1 MHAPDII
8 AVRAMRLHVVYNVL
22 FLLIFMSKLRMPFG
36 AIATVVT
43 VAAAWLAAALPLH
56 AQSYPTRPIRLII
69 PLPPGGGA
77 DFIGR
82 VVGQKLSEQ
91 FGQPVVADNRGGASG
106 AIAGELAARAA
117 PDGYTLFLA
126 YAASHGINPAMSKL
140 PYDALNDFTAIT
152 HMASSQNVVT
162 SHPSFAARSIKE
174 LVAAARAKPG
184 QITYASAGFGSSTHL
199 SAVLLGQ
206 MSGVTFNHVPHK
218 GAGPALIDLLGG
230 HVHFAFSSLPAALP
244 HTRTGKLR
252 ALAVSGLKRSS
263 IVPDLPTVAEGGL
276 PGFDTNQWYAL
287 LGPAKLPTPIVKRLH
302 DETLRAMNVPDVR
315 ARLDQQGF
323 EIEGSTPEACR
334 EYIRSELAKWAKLVV
349 AAGLTADRP

>member
-1 MHAPDII
+1 MNTSRLMHRVVIACTALLAGGIPAAP
-8 AVRAMRLHVVYNVL
+8 
-22 FLLIFMSKLRMPFG
+22 
-36 AIATVVT
+36 
-43 VAAAWLAAALPLH
+43 
-56 AQSYPTRPIRLII
+56 AQSATPSAGQAYPTRPIRLII

-82 VVGQKLSEQ
+82 VVGLKLSEQ
-91 FGQPVVADNRGGASG
+91 LGQSVVADNRGGASG

-126 YAASHGINPAMSKL
+126 YAASHGINPALGKL

-152 HMASSQNVVT
+152 HMASSQNIVT
-162 SHPSFAARSIKE
+162 AHPSFAASSIKE
-174 LVAAARAKPG
+174 LIALARSKPG
-184 QITYASAGFGSSTHL
+184 QITYASAGFGSATHL
-199 SAVLLGQ
+199 SAVLLSQ
-206 MSGVTFNHVPHK
+206 MAGVTFNHVPYK
-218 GAGPALIDLLGG
+218 GAGPALAELLGG
-230 HVHFAFSSLPAALP
+230 HVNFMFSSLPAALP
-244 HTRTGKLR
+244 HTRSAKLR

-263 IVPDLPTVAEGGL
+263 IVPDIPTVAEGGF

-287 LGPAKLPTPIVKRLH
+287 LGPARLPGAIVRRLH

-334 EYIRSELAKWAKLVV
+334 EYIRSELAKWAKLVA
-349 AAGLTADRP
+349 AAGIKADSSR

>member
-1 MHAPDII
+1 
-8 AVRAMRLHVVYNVL
+8 
-22 FLLIFMSKLRMPFG
+22 MPFG

-43 VAAAWLAAALPLH
+43 VAAAWLAVALPLH

>member
-1 MHAPDII
+1 MFLNNFIRHPLARTIPDFCGTPSR
-8 AVRAMRLHVVYNVL
+8 VCWRLL
-22 FLLIFMSKLRMPFG
+22 GGLLLIC
-36 AIATVVT
+36 
-43 VAAAWLAAALPLH
+43 AAPPLL
-56 AQSYPTRPIRLII
+56 AQSYRTYPTRPIRLII

-91 FGQPVVADNRGGASG
+91 LGQSVVADNRGGASG

-152 HMASSQNVVT
+152 HMASSQNIVT
-162 SHPSFAARSIKE
+162 AHPSFAVTSMKE
-174 LVAAARAKPG
+174 LIAAARAKPG
-184 QITYASAGFGSSTHL
+184 QITYASAGFGSATHL
-199 SAVLLGQ
+199 SAVLLSQ
-206 MSGVTFNHVPHK
+206 MAGVTFNHVPYK
-218 GAGPALIDLLGG
+218 GAGPALSDLLGG
-230 HVHFAFSSLPAALP
+230 HTQFMFSSLPAALP
-244 HTRTGKLR
+244 HTRAGKLR

-263 IVPDLPTVAEGGL
+263 IVPDIPTVAEGGL

-287 LGPAKLPTPIVKRLH
+287 LGPAKLPGAIVRRLH
-302 DETLRAMNVPDVR
+302 DETLCALNIAEVR

-334 EYIRSELAKWAKLVV
+334 DYIRGELAKWAKLV
-349 AAGLTADRP
+349 ATAGIKADSLR

>member
-1 MHAPDII
+1 
-8 AVRAMRLHVVYNVL
+8 VL
-22 FLLIFMSKLRMPFG
+22 
-36 AIATVVT
+36 
-43 VAAAWLAAALPLH
+43 

-82 VVGQKLSEQ
+82 VVGLKLSEQ
-91 FGQPVVADNRGGASG
+91 LGQSVIADNRGGASG

-152 HMASSQNVVT
+152 LMAVSQNIVT
-162 SHPSFAARSIKE
+162 AHPSFAATSIKE

-184 QITYASAGFGSSTHL
+184 QITYASAGFGSATHL
-199 SAVLLGQ
+199 SAVLLSQ
-206 MSGVTFNHVPHK
+206 MAGVTFNHVPYK
-218 GAGPALIDLLGG
+218 GAGPALAEMLGG
-230 HVHFAFSSLPAALP
+230 HVQFMFSSLPAALP
-244 HTRTGKLR
+244 HTRANKLR
-252 ALAVSGLKRSS
+252 ALAVSGLKRST
-263 IVPDLPTVAEGGL
+263 IVPDIPTVAEGGF

-287 LGPAKLPTPIVKRLH
+287 LGPAKLPAAIVRRLH
-302 DETLRAMNVPDVR
+302 GETLRALNVPDVR

-334 EYIRSELAKWAKLVV
+334 DYIRSELAKWAKIV
-349 AAGLTADRP
+349 AAAGIKTESMR

>member
-1 MHAPDII
+1 MKKMQ
-8 AVRAMRLHVVYNVL
+8 AVLELVAM
-22 FLLIFMSKLRMPFG
+22 
-36 AIATVVT
+36 
-43 VAAAWLAAALPLH
+43 AAAVLVSAPLLH

-152 HMASSQNVVT
+152 HMASSQNIVT

-334 EYIRSELAKWAKLVV
+334 EYIRSELAKWAKLVA
-349 AAGLTADRP
+349 AAGLTADKP

>member
-1 MHAPDII
+1 MNRNH
-8 AVRAMRLHVVYNVL
+8 M
-22 FLLIFMSKLRMPFG
+22 FLLYFISQHMTSRLGM
-36 AIATVVT
+36 
-43 VAAAWLAAALPLH
+43 LAATALLSGLMPL
-56 AQSYPTRPIRLII
+56 AQAQTYPARPIRLII

-77 DFIGR
+77 DYIGR
-82 VVGQKLSEQ
+82 VVGIKLSDQ
-91 FGQPVVADNRGGASG
+91 MGQPVVADNRGGASG
-106 AIAGELAARAA
+106 AIAGEIAARAT

-126 YAASHGINPAMSKL
+126 YAASHGINPAISKL

-199 SAVLLGQ
+199 SAVLLAQ

-244 HTRTGKLR
+244 HTRAGKLR

-287 LGPAKLPTPIVKRLH
+287 LGPAKLPAAIVKRLN
-302 DETLRAMNVPDVR
+302 DETLRAMNVADVR
-315 ARLDQQGF
+315 AKLDQQGF

-334 EYIRSELAKWAKLVV
+334 EYIRSELAKWAKVV
-349 AAGLTADRP
+349 ASAGINLKADGSR

>member
-1 MHAPDII
+1 M
-8 AVRAMRLHVVYNVL
+8 
-22 FLLIFMSKLRMPFG
+22 
-36 AIATVVT
+36 
-43 VAAAWLAAALPLH
+43 AAAVLVSAPLLH

-152 HMASSQNVVT
+152 HMASSQNIVT

-174 LVAAARAKPG
+174 LVAVARAKSG

-302 DETLRAMNVPDVR
+302 DETLRAMKVPDVR

-323 EIEGSTPEACR
+323 EIEGSTPEACH
-334 EYIRSELAKWAKLVV
+334 EYIRSELAKWAKLVA
-349 AAGLTADRP
+349 AAGLTADKP